1 MSEHVRE
8 EQESRPGYYAILP
21 ARVRYDKRL
30 CPMARLLYAEITAL
44 AQADGACWART
55 EYFCNLYGV
64 VESTVYRWLGELK
77 KNGYIS
83 SMPMEKNGMVV
94 GRRITLISEL
104 PASSQKSEDDLSKMS
119 DTPSQKSEGLYRK
132 NNYNI
137 NNTPLPPKGESGAEE
152 KADKLFATFWAHY
165 PKKQDKKKA
174 RRAWAKIK
182 GLDKL
187 FPAIMRSLMAQCQSE
202 QWTREGGKY
211 IPMPSS
217 WINGERWE
225 DDLAGQPA
233 QAQRPGGAP
242 APAYEEVHRA
252 L

>member
-55 EYFCNLYGV
+55 VYFCNLYGV
-64 VESTVYRWLGELK
+64 AEGTVYRWLSALQK
-77 KNGYIS
+77 CGYIQA
-83 SMPMEKNGMVV
+83 EKLTKNGMVS
-94 GRRITLISEL
+94 GRRITLIPEL
-104 PASSQKSEDDLSKMS
+104 PPSSQKCEDDLSKMRVTS
-119 DTPSQKSEGLYRK
+119 SQKCEVFNRY
-132 NNYNI
+132 NNLNI

-152 KADKLFATFWAHY
+152 KADKLFETFWAHY

-174 RRAWAKIK
+174 RRAWLKIK

-211 IPMPSS
+211 IPLPTS

-225 DDLAGQPA
+225 DDLTGQPA

-242 APAYEEVHRA
+242 ATAYEEVHRA